1 MGVGRGRGAGGR
13 QAGAW
18 GVGGVEVAAASGCG
32 LERGARRAVE
42 EQVAVGHR
50 HGAPPHLE
58 RVMARVRVERGTAG
72 LGRRCGGVA
81 GVAAVSGWRAGAP
94 RAAQAL
100 TAYIIYDP
108 FEASFACPR
117 SRT

>member
-58 RVMARVRVERGTAG
+58 RVMARVRVERGTGG
-72 LGRRCGGVA
+72 LGTRPSLRRRGGRGGRVGLA
-81 GVAAVSGWRAGAP
+81 GWCTAGSAGP
-94 RAAQAL
+94 YCL
-100 TAYIIYDP
+100 HYIRP
-108 FEASFACPR
+108 F
-117 SRT
+117 